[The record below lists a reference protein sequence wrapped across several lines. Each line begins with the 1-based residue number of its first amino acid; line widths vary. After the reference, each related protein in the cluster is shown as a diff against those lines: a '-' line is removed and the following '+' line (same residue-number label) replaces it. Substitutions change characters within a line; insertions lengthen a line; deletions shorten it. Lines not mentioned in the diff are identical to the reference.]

1 MNVVQ
6 PARLVAPAAITTV
19 RPTLRGVI
27 DMPRSRI
34 SAVKSTLAVSGVL
47 LAALVGLSGC
57 GDDATATAQIPAP
70 QVSVASALERE
81 VTEWDEF
88 TGRVEAVESVEVRPR
103 VTGYIESVNFT
114 EGSTVRKGDLL
125 FVIDPRPYRAELSIA
140 EAELARA
147 VARSELAASDAA
159 RSKSLVDIKAV
170 SREEYDTRVNASREA
185 TASVAAARAAV
196 DAAKLD
202 LEFTRVTSPI
212 GGRVSKAA
220 ITAGNLVT
228 GGSNAATLLTTV
240 VSLDPIYVSF
250 EGDEQIYLKYTAL
263 AQRGERQSSRDA
275 ANPVLMGLANED
287 DYPRRGVMVFVDNQ
301 VDPHTGTIRARASFE
316 NKDGFL
322 TPGLFAR
329 VKLLG
334 TNSYKAVLIDDRAI
348 GTDQS
353 QKFVYVVDAANKV
366 VYRPVKV
373 GRLTEGLRI
382 VLQGLQPGETVI
394 VNGLQRVRPGV
405 VVAPERIAMDARELA
420 EAKLAMTGGNS

>member
-1 MNVVQ
+1 
-6 PARLVAPAAITTV
+6 
-19 RPTLRGVI
+19 
-27 DMPRSRI
+27 MPRSRI
-34 SAVKSTLAVSGVL
+34 GAVKSTLAVSGVL
-47 LAALVGLSGC
+47 LAALIGLSGC
-57 GDDATATAQIPAP
+57 GDDATATAQAPAP

-103 VTGYIESVNFT
+103 VTGYIESVNFS

-125 FVIDPRPYRAELSIA
+125 FVIDPRPYRAQLSIA

-185 TASVAAARAAV
+185 TANVAAARAAV
-196 DAAKLD
+196 DAAKLN

-212 GGRVSKAA
+212 AGRVSKAA

-240 VSLDPIYVSF
+240 VSLDPIYVTF

-263 AQRGERQSSRDA
+263 AQRGERQSSRDV

-287 DYPRRGVMVFVDNQ
+287 DYPRRGLMVFVDNQ
-301 VDPHTGTIRARASFE
+301 VDPRTGTIRARASFE

-334 TNSYKAVLIDDRAI
+334 HNSFQAVLVDDRAI

-373 GRLTEGLRI
+373 GRLTDGLRI

-405 VVAPERIAMDARELA
+405 VVAPERIAMDAREVA

>member
-1 MNVVQ
+1 
-6 PARLVAPAAITTV
+6 
-19 RPTLRGVI
+19 
-27 DMPRSRI
+27 MPRSRI

-212 GGRVSKAA
+212 AGRVSKAA

-373 GRLTEGLRI
+373 GRLTQGLRI

>member
-1 MNVVQ
+1 M
-6 PARLVAPAAITTV
+6 
-19 RPTLRGVI
+19 
-27 DMPRSRI
+27 
-34 SAVKSTLAVSGVL
+34 
-47 LAALVGLSGC
+47 
-57 GDDATATAQIPAP
+57 
-70 QVSVASALERE
+70 
-81 VTEWDEF
+81 
-88 TGRVEAVESVEVRPR
+88 
-103 VTGYIESVNFT
+103 
-114 EGSTVRKGDLL
+114 RKGDLL
-125 FVIDPRPYRAELSIA
+125 FVIDPRPYRAELSKA

-185 TASVAAARAAV
+185 TANVAAARAAV

-212 GGRVSKAA
+212 AGRVSKAA

-287 DYPRRGVMVFVDNQ
+287 DYPRRGVDGVRRQ
-301 VDPHTGTIRARASFE
+301 PGRSAYRHDPRARLLRE
-316 NKDGFL
+316 QGRLPD
-322 TPGLFAR
+322 AR
-329 VKLLG
+329 TVRARQVARH
-334 TNSYKAVLIDDRAI
+334 NSYQAVLVDDRAI

-405 VVAPERIAMDARELA
+405 VVAPERIADGCTRA
-420 EAKLAMTGGNS
+420 G

>member
-1 MNVVQ
+1 
-6 PARLVAPAAITTV
+6 
-19 RPTLRGVI
+19 
-27 DMPRSRI
+27 MPRSRN
-34 SAVKSTLAVSGVL
+34 SAVMSTLAVSGVL
-47 LAALVGLSGC
+47 LAALIGLSGC
-57 GDDATATAQIPAP
+57 GNDATATAQVPAP

-88 TGRVEAVESVEVRPR
+88 TGRVEAVESVEIRPR
-103 VTGYIESVNFT
+103 VTGYIESVNFS

-212 GGRVSKAA
+212 AGRVSKAA

-275 ANPVLMGLANED
+275 ANPVLMGLANET
-287 DYPRRGVMVFVDNQ
+287 DYPRRGAMVFVDNQ
-301 VDPHTGTIRARASFE
+301 VDPRTGTIRARASFE

-334 TNSYKAVLIDDRAI
+334 TNSYKAVLVDDRAI

-382 VLQGLQPGETVI
+382 VLQGLQPGESVI